1 MLDPGKLLNQRYAI
15 REVLSSG
22 LLSNVYRADDTVIQ
36 RPVVLKEVLGS
47 NQRAMAARVQR
58 ETALYSRLNHP
69 NIVQLLDV
77 ISVEGSLFL
86 VFPWIEGPTLAQ
98 ELLRG
103 PLPIEAALKY
113 ARDIAGALA
122 VVHAHQIVHRDL
134 KPGNILLSD
143 GRAVLVDFGIA
154 KEVTEDE
161 GLALTRSGQT
171 LGTPLY
177 MAPEA
182 LQNDPVG
189 APADIYALG
198 TLLFESLAGRPPFSG
213 RNFAE
218 LVANRLKANPP
229 PLIEFR
235 ADVPA
240 AVSVLVQQMMSA
252 TPANRPSAAQTFEA
266 LNGITALPVAG
277 ARENVPPPVAAGLAQ
292 TLQPEPEVEHKHR
305 DSAAMPAPPP
315 PVPAMPAPPGPWP
328 TLSVP
333 VARQPA
339 PPPPPAQSMDPELSR
354 TVAVRD
360 SAVAL
365 TVEERTNVELRGFFN
380 DEVARQDELKRSR
393 DFYRTQLS
401 ADYENLMFQ
410 AKISFAL
417 WVLFSLVGF
426 VVFVF
431 GIALLYM
438 GKWQEGGATL
448 VSESIVIFIQKL
460 FKDREDEFRERA
472 AKKNRHVELGN
483 LWNLAA
489 QSLDGLDAATRRE
502 KLGRLTDAIIEQ
514 VGH

>member
-1 MLDPGKLLNQRYAI
+1 
-15 REVLSSG
+15 
-22 LLSNVYRADDTVIQ
+22 
-36 RPVVLKEVLGS
+36 
-47 NQRAMAARVQR
+47 
-58 ETALYSRLNHP
+58 
-69 NIVQLLDV
+69 
-77 ISVEGSLFL
+77 
-86 VFPWIEGPTLAQ
+86 
-98 ELLRG
+98 
-103 PLPIEAALKY
+103 
-113 ARDIAGALA
+113 
-122 VVHAHQIVHRDL
+122 
-134 KPGNILLSD
+134 
-143 GRAVLVDFGIA
+143 
-154 KEVTEDE
+154 
-161 GLALTRSGQT
+161 
-171 LGTPLY
+171 

-218 LVANRLKANPP
+218 LVANRLKTNPP

-235 ADVPA
+235 PDLPA

-252 TPANRPSAAQTFEA
+252 TPANRPSAAQVFEA
-266 LNGITALPVAG
+266 LGRITALPAGG
-277 ARENVPPPVAAGLAQ
+277 AREEVQPLVEPGLTQ
-292 TLQPEPEVEHKHR
+292 TLQPKAGVERKRR
-305 DSAAMPAPPP
+305 DGAAEPAPPP
-315 PVPAMPAPPGPWP
+315 PIPALPAAPGPSQ
-328 TLSVP
+328 TFSVP
-333 VARQPA
+333 TTRRPT
-339 PPPPPAQSMDPELSR
+339 PPPPPAQTVDPELSR

-401 ADYENLMFQ
+401 ADYGNLMFQ

-431 GIALLYM
+431 GIALLYL

-489 QSLDGLDAATRRE
+489 QSLDGLDVATRRE

-514 VGH
+514 VGQ